1 MEKKPLGEL
10 SSAALELGGVGESS
24 LGYLQ
29 YSAAKSGDS
38 PFDCVG
44 ICQ

>member
-24 LGYLQ
+24 LGYLR